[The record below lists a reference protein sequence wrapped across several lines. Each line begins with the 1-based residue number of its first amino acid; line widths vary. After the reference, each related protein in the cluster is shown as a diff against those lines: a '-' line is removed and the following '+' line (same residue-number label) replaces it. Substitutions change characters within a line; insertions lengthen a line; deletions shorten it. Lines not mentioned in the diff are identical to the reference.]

1 VNGQNQG
8 PEPPLDEQNDEVI
21 GKAFKVSL
29 GVFAAIGLIVAGILV
44 GGGEEQAD
52 ETVVEATLEGPVEV
66 VAPAADP
73 TPPALPFTDITRQAG
88 IDFTHQNGAYGDRL
102 LPETMGSGAAF
113 FDYDN
118 DGDADLL
125 LVNGTTWP
133 WREADAG
140 ARTRLYENDGSGT
153 FDDVTQKL
161 GLDAGHY
168 GTGVAVGDVDN
179 DGYQDVF
186 ITAVGEN
193 VLLMNRA
200 GARFEVVDAG
210 VAGEPDDWSTAAAFV
225 DHDRDGDLDL
235 FVAHYVR
242 WSREIDFE
250 VDYRLTGVGRA
261 YGPPTNYEGANSR
274 LFENNDGVFKD
285 ISAWAGIEVANP
297 ATGNPMGKGLAVTIV
312 DVNRDAW
319 PDIMVANDTVQN
331 FLFVNLHN
339 GRFEERGALN
349 GVAFDNNGASTGAM
363 GVDAARYANN
373 DDVGIAVGN
382 FANEMTS
389 FYVAQSGSGLFTDE
403 SIVSGVGAASRRAL
417 SFGLF
422 FFDADLDGRLDLL
435 QVNGHVEDE
444 INSVQPSQ
452 KFAQPAQ
459 LFWNCG
465 VSCRSQFAIVD
476 GVLTGDLNTPVVG
489 RGAAYADIDGDGDLD
504 VVITQPARPP
514 RLLRNDQTLGNQWLR
529 IVLRQ
534 PGDNRDAI
542 GARVELRAGD
552 ATQYRYLTPA
562 KSYLSHVELPLTFG
576 LGSATSAQVIVSW
589 PDGASESFGALEAG
603 QTHVLTRSVQAQAP
617 N

>member
-1 VNGQNQG
+1 MTDQSRD
-8 PEPPLDEQNDEVI
+8 DEALEQQNDEVI
-21 GKAFKVSL
+21 GKAFRGSL
-29 GVFAAIGLIVAGILV
+29 LVFAALGLIGVAIFFLSR
-44 GGGEEQAD
+44 EEETV
-52 ETVVEATLEGPVEV
+52 ETVVDATLAGPIEA

-73 TPPALPFTDITRQAG
+73 VPPALPFADITQAAG
-88 IDFTHQNGAYGDRL
+88 INFSHQNGAYGDRL

-125 LVNGTTWP
+125 LVNSTTWP
-133 WREADAG
+133 WRPTDA
-140 ARTRLYENDGSGT
+140 AAVTRLYANDGNGE
-153 FDDVTQKL
+153 FEDVTEVL
-161 GLDAGHY
+161 GLAGGLY
-168 GTGVAVGDVDN
+168 GTGVAIGDVDN
-179 DGYQDVF
+179 DGFKDVF
-186 ITAVGEN
+186 IAAVGTN
-193 VLLMNRA
+193 VLLMNRN
-200 GARFEVVDAG
+200 GQRFEAVDVG
-210 VAGEPDDWSTAAAFV
+210 VGGDPADWSTAAAFV

-235 FVAHYVR
+235 FVANYVS
-242 WSREIDFE
+242 WSKDIDFD
-250 VDYRLTGVGRA
+250 VDYRLDGVGRA
-261 YGPPTNYEGANSR
+261 YGPPTNYEGTHSR

-297 ATGNPMGKGLAVTIV
+297 ATGKPMGKGLAVTIV
-312 DVNRDAW
+312 DVDRDSW

-331 FLFVNLHN
+331 FLFVNTQN
-339 GRFEERGALN
+339 GRYEERGALY
-349 GVAFDNNGASTGAM
+349 GVAYDNNGASTGAM

-389 FYVAQSGSGLFTDE
+389 FYVAQAGSGLFTDE

-465 VSCRSQFAIVD
+465 VSCRSQFSYVD
-476 GVLTGDLNTPVVG
+476 GVLTGDLNAPLVG

-504 VVITQPARPP
+504 VVITQPARAP
-514 RLLRNDQTLGNQWLR
+514 RLLRNDQAAGHQWLR
-529 IVLRQ
+529 LVLRQ
-534 PGDNRDAI
+534 SGDNRDAI
-542 GARVELRAGD
+542 GARVTLSAAD
-552 ATQYRYLTPA
+552 VTQYRYMTPA
-562 KSYLSHVELPLTFG
+562 KSYLSHVEFPLTFG
-576 LGSATSAQVIVSW
+576 LGALTEAQVTVTW
-589 PDGASESFGALEAG
+589 PDGVEQTFGPLAAG
-603 QTHVLTRSVQAQAP
+603 QTHVLSRD